1 MLLTKKNIVI
11 VGGTSG
17 IGFSAASAFVNEG
30 ANVIAIGRK
39 PDRITKTQKILGN
52 HGTAIQGN
60 AADSTTAQKGI
71 QLAVD
76 EYGSLHGLY
85 HVAGGSG
92 RGKGDGPLHEISDE
106 GWDYTLS
113 TNLDAIFYSNR
124 AAIKQFLKQ
133 SDGGTILNMSSVL
146 GFSPSSKYFATH
158 AYASTK
164 AAVIGL
170 TKSLASYYANQNIRF
185 NVIAPGLV
193 ATPMSERAQ
202 SDNNIMDYIAGK
214 QPLDGGRIGK
224 PADLDGAAVYFMS
237 DNSKFTTGQVLSVD
251 GGWSV
256 SNDQ

>member
-1 MLLTKKNIVI
+1 MLLSNKNIVI

-17 IGFSAASAFVNEG
+17 IGFSAASSFFNEG
-30 ANVIAIGRK
+30 ANVIAIGRN
-39 PDRITKTQKILGN
+39 PDRIKKTQKLLEN
-52 HGTAIQGN
+52 NGTAIQGN
-60 AADSTTAQKGI
+60 AADSTTAQEGI
-71 QLAVD
+71 KLAVD
-76 EYGSLHGLY
+76 EYGPLHGLY

-92 RGKGDGPLHEISDE
+92 RSKGDGPLHKISDE

-133 SDGGTILNMSSVL
+133 GDGGTILNMSSVL

-202 SDNNIMDYIAGK
+202 SNNDIMHFIASK
-214 QPLDGGRIGK
+214 QPLDGGRIGE

-237 DNSKFTTGQVLSVD
+237 DNSKFTTGQILSVD

>member
-1 MLLTKKNIVI
+1 MLLSNKNIVI

-17 IGFSAASAFVNEG
+17 IGFSAASAFFNEG
-30 ANVIAIGRK
+30 ANVIAIGRN
-39 PDRITKTQKILGN
+39 PDRIKKTQKLLEN

-60 AADSTTAQKGI
+60 ATDSTTAQEGI
-71 QLAVD
+71 KLAVD
-76 EYGSLHGLY
+76 EYGPLHGLY

-92 RGKGDGPLHEISDE
+92 RSKGDGPLHEISDE

-133 SDGGTILNMSSVL
+133 GDGGTILNMSSVL
-146 GFSPSSKYFATH
+146 GFAPSSKYFATH
-158 AYASTK
+158 AYATTK

-202 SDNNIMDYIAGK
+202 SDNDIVDFINGK
-214 QPLDGGRIGK
+214 QPLDGGRIGE

>member
-1 MLLTKKNIVI
+1 MLLSKKNIVI

-17 IGFSAASAFVNEG
+17 IGFSAASTFVNEG

-39 PDRITKTQKILGN
+39 PDRIKKTKKLLEN

-60 AADSTTAQKGI
+60 AADSTTAQEGI

-92 RGKGDGPLHEISDE
+92 RGKGDGPLHKISDE

-133 SDGGTILNMSSVL
+133 GDGGTILNMSSVL

-158 AYASTK
+158 AYAGTK

-256 SNDQ
+256 SNDH

>member
-1 MLLTKKNIVI
+1 MLLANKNIVI

-17 IGFSAASAFVNEG
+17 IGFSAASVFVNEG
-30 ANVIAIGRK
+30 ANVIAIGRN
-39 PDRITKTQKILGN
+39 PDRIKKTQKLLEN
-52 HGTAIQGN
+52 HGAAIPGN
-60 AADSTTAQKGI
+60 AADSKTVQEGI
-71 QLAVD
+71 KLAVD
-76 EYGSLHGLY
+76 EYGPLHGLY

-92 RGKGDGPLHEISDE
+92 RSKGDGPLHEISDE

-133 SDGGTILNMSSVL
+133 GDGGTILNMSSVL

-170 TKSLASYYANQNIRF
+170 TKSLASYYANKNIRF

-202 SDNNIMDYIAGK
+202 SNNNIMDFIANK
-214 QPLDGGRIGK
+214 QPLDGGRIGE

>member
-1 MLLTKKNIVI
+1 
-11 VGGTSG
+11 
-17 IGFSAASAFVNEG
+17 
-30 ANVIAIGRK
+30 
-39 PDRITKTQKILGN
+39 
-52 HGTAIQGN
+52 
-60 AADSTTAQKGI
+60 
-71 QLAVD
+71 
-76 EYGSLHGLY
+76 
-85 HVAGGSG
+85 
-92 RGKGDGPLHEISDE
+92 
-106 GWDYTLS
+106 
-113 TNLDAIFYSNR
+113 
-124 AAIKQFLKQ
+124 
-133 SDGGTILNMSSVL
+133 MSSEL

-202 SDNNIMDYIAGK
+202 SNNDIMHFIASK
-214 QPLDGGRIGK
+214 QPLDGGRIGE

>member
-1 MLLTKKNIVI
+1 MLLAKKNIVI

-39 PDRITKTQKILGN
+39 PDRITKTKKILGN
-52 HGTAIQGN
+52 HGTAIRGN
-60 AADSTTAQKGI
+60 AADSTTAQEGI

-92 RGKGDGPLHEISDE
+92 RGKGDGPLHKISDE

-133 SDGGTILNMSSVL
+133 GDGGTILNMSSVL

-158 AYASTK
+158 AYAGTK

-256 SNDQ
+256 SNDH

>member
-1 MLLTKKNIVI
+1 MLLAKKNIVI

-17 IGFSAASAFVNEG
+17 IGFSAASVFVNEG
-30 ANVIAIGRK
+30 ANVIAIGRN
-39 PDRITKTQKILGN
+39 PDRIKKTKKLLEN

-60 AADSTTAQKGI
+60 AADSTTAQEGI
-71 QLAVD
+71 KLAVD
-76 EYGSLHGLY
+76 KFGPLHGLY

-133 SDGGTILNMSSVL
+133 GDGGTILNMSSVL

-170 TKSLASYYANQNIRF
+170 TKAVAADYVKENIRC
-185 NVIAPGLV
+185 NAIAPGTVESPSLQNRMKTMGNYEEAKKEFLASQPTGKIGTAEEIANLV
-193 ATPMSERAQ
+193 LYLA
-202 SDNNIMDYIAGK
+202 SDESSYTTG
-214 QPLDGGRIGK
+214 
-224 PADLDGAAVYFMS
+224 AVY
-237 DNSKFTTGQVLSVD
+237 TID
-251 GGWSV
+251 GGWS
-256 SNDQ
+256 NI